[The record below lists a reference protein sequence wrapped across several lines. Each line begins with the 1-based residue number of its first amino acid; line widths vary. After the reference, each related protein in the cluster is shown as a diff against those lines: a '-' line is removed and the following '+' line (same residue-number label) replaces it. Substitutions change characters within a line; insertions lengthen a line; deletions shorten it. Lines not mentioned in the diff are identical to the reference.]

1 MRLFCLR
8 NSLSNN
14 AFMMI
19 LLRKDATMYIIKI
32 GATELSLVSP
42 GLYVCSRGLVRMWY
56 TSPGIISIK
65 KLQVYFISQT
75 LTFWQV
81 HTNLNPLKV
90 FTSSSYKPP
99 TCTYNGILLNSIV
112 YELNLSNVHR
122 RFGKTVCSFST
133 LEFWNFYFVILR
145 QISVISNYLLNEY
158 FIFDLLCNL
167 LGHMNPFSDVSNI
180 AIIKC

>member
-99 TCTYNGILLNSIV
+99 TCTYNGILLNSIFT
-112 YELNLSNVHR
+112 SWI
-122 RFGKTVCSFST
+122 FPMC
-133 LEFWNFYFVILR
+133 
-145 QISVISNYLLNEY
+145 ISNSVKQ
-158 FIFDLLCNL
+158 FVVFQLCNT
-167 LGHMNPFSDVSNI
+167 D
-180 AIIKC
+180 AIQSHQ

>member
-1 MRLFCLR
+1 
-8 NSLSNN
+8 
-14 AFMMI
+14 MI

-99 TCTYNGILLNSIV
+99 TCTYNGILLNSIFTSWIFPMCI
-112 YELNLSNVHR
+112 SNSVKQ
-122 RFGKTVCSFST
+122 FVVFQ
-133 LEFWNFYFVILR
+133 LWNFYFVILM
-145 QISVISNYLLNEY
+145 QFNLISNLLNEN
-158 FIFDLLCNL
+158 FLFDLWCNFSAS
-167 LGHMNPFSDVSNI
+167 HIKPFSDVLNI
-180 AIIKC
+180 AVIMLMYQP